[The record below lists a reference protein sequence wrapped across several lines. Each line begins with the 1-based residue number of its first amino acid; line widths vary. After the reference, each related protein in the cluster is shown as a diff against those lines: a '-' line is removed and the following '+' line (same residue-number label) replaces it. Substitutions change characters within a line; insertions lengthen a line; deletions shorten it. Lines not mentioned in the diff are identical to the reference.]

1 MFKLIKKFFQT
12 EQPIERIE
20 LNVEENTQELESWL
34 NQQAAKLNF
43 QHYFTEYLRQVSD
56 LKSELLKKAELLLQ
70 QEISETDRKQVNER
84 VKNIVIGHKDHYTQ
98 EIERFSENMLLPAI
112 DLPAI
117 DFTTINDYNKAIQFN
132 EKLDEELNL
141 LAKRTAKSY
150 QAAQHLFF
158 DSVENLFKL
167 LGKLTTLVKNF
178 KIKVVGDKIDQL
190 AELKQAVSSLNEH
203 INRKTSLVQEIK
215 NKKEDLTLTE
225 KSRSEKEKKLKQLIE
240 NKDYQQYLTLKNK
253 EDYFN
258 QQDKDLEYKVF
269 SFFSKLS
276 KALKKQERLVLG
288 NAEKKLI
295 NAYLDDSVQ
304 AFRQDSELKI
314 TAVLEKLKLNLLNNT
329 VLLDEKQKKNVLEL
343 IDKNKQGYLLELQHQ
358 GLQLQQEKETL
369 TRAITENKTSKDA
382 EELKQEIRR
391 IVSKIES
398 LGKEI
403 AELNIK
409 LEKIEIEKTKQ
420 ELIETVKEIFKKEII
435 FTTVPA
441 ALK

>member
-12 EQPIERIE
+12 KQPIERIE
-20 LNVEENTQELESWL
+20 LKIEENTQELEGWL

-43 QHYFTEYLRQVSD
+43 QHYFTEYLKQVSD

-84 VKNIVIGHKDHYTQ
+84 VKNIVIGHRDHYTQ
-98 EIERFSENMLLPAI
+98 EIKRFSEKVLIPAI
-112 DLPAI
+112 DLPGI
-117 DFTTINDYNKAIQFN
+117 DFKTIEDYDKAIQFN
-132 EKLDEELNL
+132 KKLDEELNL

-178 KIKVVGDKIDQL
+178 KIKVLGDKIDQL
-190 AELKQAVSSLNEH
+190 AELKQAVSSLNEN
-203 INRKTSLVQEIK
+203 IDRKKIIEQEIK
-215 NKKEDLTLTE
+215 NKNEDLTLTE
-225 KSRSEKEKKLKQLIE
+225 KSKSEKEKRLKQLIE
-240 NKDYQQYLTLKNK
+240 SKDYQQYLILKNK
-253 EDYFN
+253 EDDFN

-276 KALKKQERLVLG
+276 KALKKQERLVLD

-295 NAYLDDSVQ
+295 NAYLDDSVH
-304 AFRQDSELKI
+304 AFRQDVELKI
-314 TAVLEKLKLNLLNNT
+314 IVLLEKLKLNLLNNAI
-329 VLLDEKQKKNVLEL
+329 LLDEKQKNNVLEL
-343 IDKNKQGYLLELQHQ
+343 IEKSKQGYLLGLQHQ
-358 GLQLQQEKETL
+358 NQQLQQEKETL
-369 TRAITENKTSKDA
+369 TRAITENKTSKEA
-382 EELKQEIRR
+382 EELKHEIGR
-391 IVSKIES
+391 IASKIES

-403 AELNIK
+403 AELSNK

-420 ELIETVKEIFKKEII
+420 ELVKIIKEIFKKEII
-435 FTTVPA
+435 
-441 ALK
+441 L